1 MSKAQIPHP
10 QPNRDAPGGA
20 RTQELTPP
28 FTPAFLRTRD
38 VLRITSLSRA
48 TLYRR
53 VNARRFPAPVHLGG
67 RACGWP
73 VAAIQDWIRDPEG
86 YRAPAAEEPP
96 GHQERGRPGKR
107 AGT

>member
-1 MSKAQIPHP
+1 LA
-10 QPNRDAPGGA
+10 
-20 RTQELTPP
+20 PP
-28 FTPAFLRTRD
+28 FAPAFLRTRD

-73 VAAIQDWIRDPEG
+73 VAAILEWIRNPDV
-86 YRAPAAEEPP
+86 YRITSTDEPP
-96 GHQERGRPGKR
+96 LSQVGGRTATMSR
-107 AGT
+107 R

>member
-1 MSKAQIPHP
+1 MSKAQIPNP
-10 QPNRDAPGGA
+10 LPNRDAPDGGQ
-20 RTQELTPP
+20 TPDLTPP

-86 YRAPAAEEPP
+86 YCAPATEQPP
-96 GHQERGRPGKR
+96 GHRGRGRPR
-107 AGT
+107 RRSDT

>member
-1 MSKAQIPHP
+1 MSKDQIQNPRS
-10 QPNRDAPGGA
+10 NRNALANA
-20 RTQELTPP
+20 RTLDLAPP

-38 VLRITSLSRA
+38 VLLVTSLSRA

-53 VNARRFPAPVHLGG
+53 VNAGRFPAPVHLGG

-86 YRAPAAEEPP
+86 YCAPATEEII
-96 GHQERGRPGKR
+96 GRRGFGRPTKR
-107 AGT
+107 AGA

>member
-1 MSKAQIPHP
+1 MSKAQIPQP
-10 QPNRDAPGGA
+10 QRTRDAPVDT
-20 RTQELTPP
+20 RTPQVAPP

-53 VNARRFPAPVHLGG
+53 VSARRFPAPVHLGG

-73 VAAIQDWIRDPEG
+73 VAAIREWICNPDAYSAASTNDP
-86 YRAPAAEEPP
+86 PMS
-96 GHQERGRPGKR
+96 HVRGRPKKNPR
-107 AGT
+107 L